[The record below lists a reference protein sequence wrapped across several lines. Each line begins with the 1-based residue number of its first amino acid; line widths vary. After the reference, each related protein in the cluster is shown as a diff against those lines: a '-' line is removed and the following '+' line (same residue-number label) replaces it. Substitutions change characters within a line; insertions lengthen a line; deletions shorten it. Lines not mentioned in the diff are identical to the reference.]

1 VQDDSEDL
9 GQLQQVAAIIKITSK
24 TVADTLAAQVVTSDA
39 VIATLK
45 ANIAITKAV
54 EVLITDAGGAGTGLG
69 PTASLQGNP
78 TTLEDWFNAAIVT
91 ETP

>member
-1 VQDDSEDL
+1 MTISTGPTLLAQIDTE
-9 GQLQQVAAIIKITSK
+9 LQAIQVKLYNNTASTTS
-24 TVADTLAAQVVTSDA
+24 TLAAH
-39 VIATLK
+39 IATLK

-69 PTASLQGNP
+69 LIAAVQGG
-78 TTLEDWFNAAIVT
+78 TDLETWFNAAIVI